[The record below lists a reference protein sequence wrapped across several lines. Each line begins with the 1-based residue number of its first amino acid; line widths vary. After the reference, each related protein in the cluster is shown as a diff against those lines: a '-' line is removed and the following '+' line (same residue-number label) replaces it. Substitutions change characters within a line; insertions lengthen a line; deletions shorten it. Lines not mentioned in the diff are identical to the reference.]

1 MLTEQL
7 LRELGE
13 QFGLMINW
21 SNENFIPYLKELAQR
36 VVQYETWQSI
46 FWIVIGI
53 LTIIL
58 GIILIIL
65 ESKRILDLDG
75 FLTFFGFIG
84 IIVGIGIICFQ
95 INDILLCK
103 YLPEKILLRYAQQ
116 KN

>member
-36 VVQYETWQSI
+36 VVQYEFGQSI
-46 FWIVIGI
+46 FLLIIGV
-53 LTIIL
+53 LAIIL

-65 ESKRILDLDG
+65 ELKCIFDADG
-75 FLTFFGFIG
+75 LLFFIG
-84 IIVGIGIICFQ
+84 VVLIIVGIGIICYQ
-95 INDILLCK
+95 VNDILLCK
-103 YLPEKILLRYAQQ
+103 YLPEKILLRYAKQ
-116 KN
+116 K